1 MREGS
6 RYPDKSH
13 IEVPQRKN
21 YVTLGTQALEAQK
34 LDEAFDKK
42 TESIRGEVEQLRK
55 TREARGE
62 GSIYLVIQPMVQP
75 KMLELV
81 DKRID
86 VLYLFQVDAECG
98 GKKTVLQWCQ
108 WLVVEVCEN
117 RSKPIVNVEWDAMP
131 DVDGYEE
138 SSISNVVLLPSN

>member
-1 MREGS
+1 MEEES
-6 RYPDKSH
+6 RYTRQAAHRSTATK
-13 IEVPQRKN
+13 EVAI
-21 YVTLGTQALEAQK
+21 LGTQTLEAQK
-34 LDEAFDKK
+34 LDEAFEKK

-86 VLYLFQVDAECG
+86 VLYPFQVDAESG
-98 GKKTVLQWCQ
+98 GKKTML
-108 WLVVEVCEN
+108 
-117 RSKPIVNVEWDAMP
+117 
-131 DVDGYEE
+131 
-138 SSISNVVLLPSN
+138 